1 MKIERKNTNRVSC
14 NKLTRQQHTF
24 YNYYLL
30 HKLTYS
36 HMYVIKTEEKFD
48 YSSFK
53 GLLKKNDYHE
63 KILEQKF
70 EVTPKYTTKCYNFL

>member
-1 MKIERKNTNRVSC
+1 MFVSLFVCLFLCMCMCLPQKKEQKMKIERKNTNRVSC

-36 HMYVIKTEEKFD
+36 HMYVIKTEE
-48 YSSFK
+48 
-53 GLLKKNDYHE
+53 
-63 KILEQKF
+63 I
-70 EVTPKYTTKCYNFL
+70 